1 MQNNYF
7 SDQTQAIHSVVVHRV
22 VPIPEYIV
30 DYILVC
36 YILIWENYCGA
47 SQEPEEHSLLWSW
60 LCTGFIPGMLMGC
73 SWRNWPFSAH
83 EALLLMSI
91 CRSLCMFLQIKV
103 WNILI
108 QLQNQCP
115 TLYAVNSEQRRKRL
129 QWLREKCFC
138 ASQSSTSQFCSQR

>member
-1 MQNNYF
+1 MVGDQGCRLDRNNLF
-7 SDQTQAIHSVVVHRV
+7 SCFCTYKRIKCRIIILVTRHKLFHSVVVHRV

-60 LCTGFIPGMLMGC
+60 LCTRFIPGMLMGC

-108 QLQNQCP
+108 
-115 TLYAVNSEQRRKRL
+115 
-129 QWLREKCFC
+129 
-138 ASQSSTSQFCSQR
+138 